1 MLEVGRIAR
10 PHGVRG
16 EVMVDLVTDRPERS
30 RTGAALRTSGGRTLV
45 VERATRHLSRPGHTR
60 WIMRFVGVDDRAD
73 AEAVAG
79 EMLWAAPIEDPTE
92 LWVHELVG
100 SEVAEID
107 GTVRGR
113 VVAVLENPAHDLLE
127 LDSGALVPVVFVR
140 SCAEGRITID
150 PPAGLFDLG
159 T

>member
-1 MLEVGRIAR
+1 
-10 PHGVRG
+10 
-16 EVMVDLVTDRPERS
+16 
-30 RTGAALRTSGGRTLV
+30 
-45 VERATRHLSRPGHTR
+45 
-60 WIMRFVGVDDRAD
+60 MRFVGVDDRAD

-79 EMLWAAPIEDPTE
+79 ETLWAAPIEDPAE

-140 SCAEGRITID
+140 SCAAGRTVID

>member
-1 MLEVGRIAR
+1 
-10 PHGVRG
+10 
-16 EVMVDLVTDRPERS
+16 MVDFVTDRPERT
-30 RTGAALRTSGGRTLV
+30 RPGATLRTATGRAPV
-45 VERATRHLSRPGHTR
+45 VERAARHLSRPGHTR
-60 WIMRFVGVDDRAD
+60 WIVRFVGVDDRAG

-79 EMLWAAPIEDPTE
+79 ETLWAAPIEDPAE

-100 SEVAEID
+100 SEVVELD

-113 VVAVLENPAHDLLE
+113 VLAVLENPAHDLLE

-140 SCAEGRITID
+140 SCTGGRTTID

-159 T
+159 S